1 MSNAS
6 DAFDVVVIGS
16 GPGGYV
22 AAIRCAQLGL
32 STACVERENL
42 GGICLNWGCIPT
54 KALLRSA
61 EVLDTFQH
69 AKEFGII
76 AGDVRPDF
84 PAMIQRSRAIADK
97 VSKGVGFLFR
107 KNKIAHLQGTAT
119 LLARKGPPQGFPRAR
134 EARGPSSALD
144 RSPSVAW
151 QPHKV
156 QIEAGSERKVIEAK
170 HVILA
175 TGARAKSLP
184 GVELDGTRIIE
195 YRKAMTLPEQPRS
208 LVVLGAG
215 AIGVEFASFYRSLGS
230 EVTIVEF
237 LPRIVPNE
245 DPEISRELSRA
256 FEKKGIR
263 LLAGH
268 KLTAA
273 KNTGDR
279 VAITVEPVAGGGPQS
294 LEADVLLVAVG
305 IAANTENLGLE
316 AHGVALERGFI
327 KVDAENRCGD
337 GLWAIGDVAGRGLA
351 HVASAEGVFV
361 AEKLAGVHAP
371 EIHYDAIPSC
381 TYCHPEIA
389 SVGLTEEKARAQD
402 IPIKVGKMPFRAL
415 AKATAAGDPNGFV
428 KVIWHAETGALVGAH
443 LIGPAVTDLIAEFTL
458 AKTTEVNAESLA
470 YTIHAHPTFAEALR
484 IATEDALGHAVDL

>member
-1 MSNAS
+1 M
-6 DAFDVVVIGS
+6 IGS

-32 STACVERENL
+32 KTACVERENL

-61 EVLDTFQH
+61 EVLETFH
-69 AKEFGII
+69 RAKEFGII
-76 AGDVRPDF
+76 AGEVRADF
-84 PAMIQRSRAIADK
+84 PAMIQRSRGIADK

-107 KNKIAHLQGTAT
+107 KNKIVHLAGTAT
-119 LLARKGPPQGFPRAR
+119 LLSRAGAWKPHR
-134 EARGPSSALD
+134 IQVDAGAGRSVVEAR
-144 RSPSVAW
+144 
-151 QPHKV
+151 
-156 QIEAGSERKVIEAK
+156 

-175 TGARAKSLP
+175 TGARARSLP
-184 GVELDGTRIIE
+184 GIAIDGERIIE
-195 YRKAMTLPEQPRS
+195 YRKAMSLPVQPRS
-208 LVVLGAG
+208 LIVLGAG
-215 AIGVEFASFYRSLGS
+215 AIGVE
-230 EVTIVEF
+230 VTIVEF
-237 LPRIVPNE
+237 LPRLVPNE
-245 DPEISRELSRA
+245 DADISKELARA
-256 FEKKGIR
+256 FEKKGIQ
-263 LLAGH
+263 LLVGH
-268 KLTAA
+268 KLTSA
-273 KNTGDR
+273 KNAGDH
-279 VAITVEPVAGGGPQS
+279 VAITAEPTSGG
-294 LEADVLLVAVG
+294 EARALTADLLLVAVG
-305 IAANTENLGLE
+305 VAANVENIGLE
-316 AHGVALERGFI
+316 AHGVALDRGFI
-327 KVDAENRCGD
+327 KVDAANRCGD
-337 GLWAIGDVAGRGLA
+337 KLWAIGDVIGRGLA

-361 AEKLAGVHAP
+361 AETIAGVHAP
-371 EIHYDAIPSC
+371 EVRYDAIPAC

-389 SVGLTEEKARAQD
+389 SVGLTEEKARAQS

>member
-1 MSNAS
+1 MA
-6 DAFDVVVIGS
+6 DAYDVVVIGS

-32 STACVERENL
+32 KTACVERENL

-61 EVLDTFQH
+61 EVLETFH
-69 AKEFGII
+69 RAKEFGII
-76 AGDVRPDF
+76 AGEVRADF

-107 KNKIAHLQGTAT
+107 KNKIAHLAGTAT
-119 LLARKGPPQGFPRAR
+119 LLPRPGPWKPHRIQVDGAD
-134 EARGPSSALD
+134 G
-144 RSPSVAW
+144 RSV
-151 QPHKV
+151 V
-156 QIEAGSERKVIEAK
+156 ETK

-175 TGARAKSLP
+175 TGARAKTLP
-184 GVELDGTRIIE
+184 GIVLDGERIIE
-195 YRKAMTLPEQPRS
+195 YRKAMSLPEQPRS
-208 LVVLGAG
+208 MIVLGAG
-215 AIGVEFASFYRSLGS
+215 AIGVEFASFYRALGV

-237 LPRIVPNE
+237 LPRLVPNE
-245 DPEISRELSRA
+245 DPDISKELSRA
-256 FEKKGIR
+256 FERRGIQ
-263 LLAGH
+263 LLVGH
-268 KLTAA
+268 KLTSA
-273 KNTGDR
+273 KNTGKA
-279 VAITVEPVAGGGPQS
+279 VAVTAEPTAGGAART
-294 LEADVLLVAVG
+294 LDADILLVAVG
-305 IAANTENLGLE
+305 VAANVENIGLE
-316 AHGVALERGFI
+316 AHGIAVERGFI
-327 KVDAENRCGD
+327 KVDAANRCGD
-337 GLWAIGDVAGRGLA
+337 GLWAIGDVIGRGLA

-361 AEKLAGVHAP
+361 AETIAGVHAP
-371 EIHYDAIPSC
+371 EVHYDAIPAC

-389 SVGLTEEKARAQD
+389 SVGLTEEKARAQS

>member
-1 MSNAS
+1 MS
-6 DAFDVVVIGS
+6 DTYDVVVIGS

-32 STACVERENL
+32 KTACVERENL

-61 EVLDTFQH
+61 ELLETMH
-69 AKEFGII
+69 RAKEFGII
-76 AGDVRPDF
+76 AGDIRPDF

-107 KNKIAHLQGTAT
+107 KNKIAHLAGTAT
-119 LLARKGPPQGFPRAR
+119 LLPRTGAWKPHR
-134 EARGPSSALD
+134 IQIDAAGG
-144 RSPSVAW
+144 RSV
-151 QPHKV
+151 V
-156 QIEAGSERKVIEAK
+156 ETK

-175 TGARAKSLP
+175 TGARARSLP
-184 GVELDGTRIIE
+184 GIAIDGERIIE
-195 YRKAMTLPEQPRS
+195 YRKAMTLPAQPRS

-215 AIGVEFASFYRSLGS
+215 AIGVEFASFYRALGV

-245 DPEISRELSRA
+245 DPEISKELARA
-256 FEKKGIR
+256 FDRRGIQ

-268 KLTAA
+268 KLTSA

-279 VAITVEPVAGGGPQS
+279 VEMTVEPSAGG
-294 LEADVLLVAVG
+294 EARALTADILLVAVG
-305 IAANTENLGLE
+305 VAANTENLGLE
-316 AHGVALERGFI
+316 AHGVALDRGFI

-337 GLWAIGDVAGRGLA
+337 GLWAIGDVIGRGLA

-361 AEKLAGVHAP
+361 AEKIAGVHAP
-371 EIHYDAIPSC
+371 EVRYDAIPAC

-389 SVGLTEEKARAQD
+389 SVGLTEDKARAQN

-428 KVIWHAETGALVGAH
+428 KVLWHAETGALVGAH

>member
-1 MSNAS
+1 MA
-6 DAFDVVVIGS
+6 DAPSAYDVMVIGS

-32 STACVERENL
+32 RTACVERESL

-61 EVLDTFQH
+61 EVLETFH
-69 AKEFGII
+69 RAKEFGILT
-76 AGDVRPDF
+76 GEVRADF

-107 KNKIAHLQGTAT
+107 KNKIAHLPGTAT
-119 LLARKGPPQGFPRAR
+119 LLPRPGP
-134 EARGPSSALD
+134 
-144 RSPSVAW
+144 W
-151 QPHKV
+151 KPHRI
-156 QIEAGSERKVIEAK
+156 QIEGSDGRSVIEAK

-184 GVELDGTRIIE
+184 GIAIDGERIIE
-195 YRKAMTLPEQPRS
+195 YRKAMTLPVQPRS
-208 LVVLGAG
+208 MIVLGAG
-215 AIGVEFASFYRSLGS
+215 AIGVEFASFYRSLGV

-245 DPEISRELSRA
+245 DPDISKELSRA
-256 FEKKGIR
+256 FERKGIQ
-263 LLAGH
+263 LLVGH
-268 KLTAA
+268 KLTSA
-273 KNTGDR
+273 KNAGDH
-279 VAITVEPVAGGGPQS
+279 VAITAEPAAGGASRALQ
-294 LEADVLLVAVG
+294 ADILLVAVG
-305 IAANTENLGLE
+305 VAANVENIGLE
-316 AHGVALERGFI
+316 AHGIALERGFI
-327 KVDAENRCGD
+327 KVDASNRCGD
-337 GLWAIGDVAGRGLA
+337 GLWAIGDVIGRGLA

-361 AEKLAGVHAP
+361 AEKIAGVHAP
-371 EIHYDAIPSC
+371 EVHYDAIPAC

-389 SVGLTEEKARAQD
+389 SVGLTEEKARAQN

-484 IATEDALGHAVDL
+484 IATEDALGHAIDL

>member
-1 MSNAS
+1 MS
-6 DAFDVVVIGS
+6 DAYDVVVIGS

-32 STACVERENL
+32 QVACVERENL

-61 EVLDTFQH
+61 EVLENFH
-69 AKEFGII
+69 RAKEFGII
-76 AGDVRPDF
+76 AGEARADF
-84 PAMIQRSRAIADK
+84 PAMIQRSRGIADK
-97 VSKGVGFLFR
+97 VSKGVGFLFK
-107 KNKIAHLQGTAT
+107 KNKITHLTGTAT
-119 LLARKGPPQGFPRAR
+119 LLPRPGPWR
-134 EARGPSSALD
+134 
-144 RSPSVAW
+144 
-151 QPHKV
+151 PHQV
-156 QIEAGSERKVIEAK
+156 QIEGTQGRSVVETK

-184 GVELDGTRIIE
+184 GIELDGERIIE
-195 YRKAMTLPEQPRS
+195 YRKAMTLPAQPKS

-215 AIGVEFASFYRSLGS
+215 AIGVEFASFYRALGV

-237 LPRIVPNE
+237 LPRLVPNE
-245 DPEISRELSRA
+245 DADISKELSRA
-256 FEKKGIR
+256 FERRGIQ
-263 LLAGH
+263 LLVNH
-268 KLTAA
+268 KLTSAKAA
-273 KNTGDR
+273 GDK
-279 VAITVEPVAGGGPQS
+279 VAITVEPNAGGEAKA
-294 LEADVLLVAVG
+294 LEAEILLVAVG
-305 IAANTENLGLE
+305 TSANVENLGLE

-327 KVDAENRCGD
+327 QVDGDNRCAE
-337 GLWAIGDVAGRGLA
+337 GLWAIGDVTGRGLA
-351 HVASAEGVFV
+351 HVASAEGVYV
-361 AEKLAGVHAP
+361 AEKIAGAHAP
-371 EIHYDAIPSC
+371 EVRYDAIPAC

-389 SVGLTEEKARAQD
+389 SVGLTEEHARAQG

-415 AKATAAGDPNGFV
+415 AKAVAAGDPNGFV

-443 LIGPAVTDLIAEFTL
+443 LIGPGVTDLIAELTL

>member
-1 MSNAS
+1 MADVPSVY
-6 DAFDVVVIGS
+6 DVVVIGS

-61 EVLDTFQH
+61 ELLETMH
-69 AKEFGII
+69 RAKEFGII
-76 AGDVRPDF
+76 AGDIRPDF
-84 PAMIQRSRAIADK
+84 PAMIQRSRGIADK

-107 KNKIAHLQGTAT
+107 KNKIAHLAGTAT
-119 LLARKGPPQGFPRAR
+119 LLPRT
-134 EARGPSSALD
+134 G
-144 RSPSVAW
+144 AW
-151 QPHKV
+151 KPHRI
-156 QIEAGSERKVIEAK
+156 QIEGGDGRSVVETK

-175 TGARAKSLP
+175 TGARAKTLP
-184 GVELDGTRIIE
+184 GIVLDGERIIE
-195 YRKAMTLPEQPRS
+195 YRKAMTLPTQPRS
-208 LVVLGAG
+208 MVVLGAG
-215 AIGVEFASFYRSLGS
+215 AIGVEFASFYRALGV

-245 DPEISRELSRA
+245 DPEISKELARA
-256 FEKKGIR
+256 FERRGIQ

-268 KLTAA
+268 KLTSARNA
-273 KNTGDR
+273 GDR
-279 VAITVEPVAGGGPQS
+279 VELTVEPSAGGEARS
-294 LEADVLLVAVG
+294 LTADLLLVAVG
-305 IAANTENLGLE
+305 VAANTENLGLP
-316 AHGVALERGFI
+316 AHGVALDRGFI
-327 KVDAENRCGD
+327 KVDAENRCGE
-337 GLWAIGDVAGRGLA
+337 GLWAIGDVIGRGLA

-361 AEKLAGVHAP
+361 AEKIAGVHAP
-371 EIHYDAIPSC
+371 EVRYDAIPAC

-389 SVGLTEEKARAQD
+389 SVGLTEEKARAQN

-428 KVIWHAETGALVGAH
+428 KVLWHAETGALVGAH